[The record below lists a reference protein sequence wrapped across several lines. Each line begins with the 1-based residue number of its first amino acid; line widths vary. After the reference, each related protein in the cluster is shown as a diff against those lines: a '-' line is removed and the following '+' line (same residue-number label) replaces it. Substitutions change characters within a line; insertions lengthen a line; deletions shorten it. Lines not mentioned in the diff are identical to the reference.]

1 MEQAATVLVI
11 ILAIL
16 LIVFLLLGIIL
27 AVLMIRISKQ
37 IRQIADKADLK
48 IGTVSSLIG
57 GLGQFT
63 TATATVKL
71 VLGLLTKMKKGKK
84 YGERK

>member
-1 MEQAATVLVI
+1 MI
-11 ILAIL
+11 ILAIV

-37 IRQIADKADLK
+37 IKQIADKADLK
-48 IGTVSSLIG
+48 IGTASSLIG

-63 TATATVKL
+63 TATTAVKL

-84 YGERK
+84 HGERK